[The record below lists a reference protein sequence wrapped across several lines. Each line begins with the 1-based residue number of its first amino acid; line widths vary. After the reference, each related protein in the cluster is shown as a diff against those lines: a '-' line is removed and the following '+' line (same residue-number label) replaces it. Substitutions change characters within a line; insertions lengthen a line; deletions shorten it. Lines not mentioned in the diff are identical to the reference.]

1 MPWGKTDPTGH
12 KPGISMSHGYIPNTA
27 LEQHNIQLFS
37 HYTMLIKFDC
47 SKLYFELSR
56 GQKRHFEGYLS
67 SFASFLVLWKGY
79 SLLTTFETS
88 EKSQYWFV
96 CYGTTLH
103 GQQNDEAPLV
113 TSMKCVNK
121 LTFFKYSDSFSH
133 FYDFRQV

>member
-1 MPWGKTDPTGH
+1 MDTNLVFQYLMDISLIQCWSSITSNCLVITPW
-12 KPGISMSHGYIPNTA
+12 
-27 LEQHNIQLFS
+27 
-37 HYTMLIKFDC
+37 LIKFDC

-67 SFASFLVLWKGY
+67 SFGSVLVLWKAY

-96 CYGTTLH
+96 SYGTTLH

-121 LTFFKYSDSFSH
+121 LTFFKYSDSFFS
-133 FYDFRQV
+133 FLWF